1 MLKNP
6 AFLGFSM
13 QRRNSRRRLV
23 AATYA
28 VLLAL
33 MAVTIVVKR
42 SEPHARVAGFASTF
56 VCVIAFNL
64 ASFSIFGRLAKD
76 TVLYRVRGSEITSLG
91 LASHPPRNEDDL
103 DERELAV
110 RNAAYFTAYRAVA
123 VYTMIAW
130 TALIYSFEL
139 SASIAL
145 SMMQWLFIPIMTMIL
160 TLPQAVILW
169 REPDVP
175 EDARV

>member
-1 MLKNP
+1 MLNNP
-6 AFLGFSM
+6 TFLGFSM

-33 MAVTIVVKR
+33 MAVTIVVIR
-42 SEPHARVAGFASTF
+42 SEPRARVAGFASTF
-56 VCVIAFNL
+56 IFTIAFNL
-64 ASFSIFGRLAKD
+64 VSLSIFGRLAKE

-91 LASHPPRNEDDL
+91 LVSHPPRNDDDL

-123 VYTMIAW
+123 VYSMIAW

-139 SASIAL
+139 SASKAL
-145 SMMQWLFIPIMTMIL
+145 SMVLWLFIPLLTMTL

-175 EDARV
+175 EDARA